1 MCSTSGSKAS
11 CSSAHFL
18 PPLGRSNSGSPLG
31 GLALACLG
39 GLLLGALHGWFAIV
53 QRADQIV
60 SGIAIVILGLGLSSF
75 LFRLTMGTAPSVLP
89 AFRALD
95 LGALSTLPLI
105 GPVLFGQNLLAYLTV
120 LFAIILWFVLSRTPL
135 GLAIRACGENP
146 EAAEA
151 AGIKVN
157 TIRFGCVLFSGA
169 MAGIGGAYLAIAQ
182 INSFVENM
190 VVGRGFIAIACVVF
204 GRWHPLGALAAALG
218 FGITE
223 AAQIRLQTCICKRP
237 INSCHAAVPAR
248 HRRARVHGAQRGAA
262 ARARSRLRQRPDAVT
277 PGPKCAV
284 VNGDELRV
292 SDLMLAFAACSNE
305 QPKRSFRRARCVL
318 EPACSRWPVELS
330 GISQQ

>member
-1 MCSTSGSKAS
+1 MSIAIAALGEVVGQRSGVLNVGVEGIMLLGA
-11 CSSAHFL
+11 FL
-18 PPLGRSNSGSPLG
+18 AALGAVKSGSPWG
-31 GLALACLG
+31 GLALAGLG

-75 LFRLTMGTAPSVLP
+75 LFRLTMGTAPSALP
-89 AFRALD
+89 AFRAVD
-95 LGALSTLPLI
+95 LGALSNLTLI
-105 GPVLFGQNLLAYLTV
+105 GPILFGQNLLAYLTV

-135 GLAIRACGENP
+135 GLAIQACGENP

-151 AGIKVN
+151 AGINVN
-157 TIRFGCVLFSGA
+157 AVRFGCVLFSGA

-223 AAQIRLQTCICKRP
+223 AAQIRLQTWYP
-237 INSCHAAVPAR
+237 QVPYQFFVMLPYLLAIV
-248 HRRARVHGAQRGAA
+248 ALVFM
-262 ARARSRLRQRPDAVT
+262 ARSAVL
-277 PGPKCAV
+277 PRALGRAF
-284 VNGDELRV
+284 V
-292 SDLMLAFAACSNE
+292 SDRTL
-305 QPKRSFRRARCVL
+305 
-318 EPACSRWPVELS
+318 
-330 GISQQ
+330 